1 MYCLLI
7 VDLVCSVKRKRS
19 TNTTAKGTGEKQ
31 NKGLRHFS
39 QLVCEKVREKGVTTY
54 NEVLKID
61 NSLK

>member
-1 MYCLLI
+1 MCYFLI
-7 VDLVCSVKRKRS
+7 VHLVCSVKRKKN
-19 TNTTAKGTGEKQ
+19 TNTSTKGTGEKQ

-54 NEVLKID
+54 NEVQETD